1 MQRGE
6 MCIRQLFGFTS
17 RSAGQGCSNN
27 RHNANITE
35 IFPDTR
41 HCEMTEEFV
50 GIYIVYKVIDS
61 FSWRLLSTE
70 AITVDV
76 VNDIISLSSQA

>member
-1 MQRGE
+1 
-6 MCIRQLFGFTS
+6 
-17 RSAGQGCSNN
+17 
-27 RHNANITE
+27 
-35 IFPDTR
+35 
-41 HCEMTEEFV
+41 MTEEFV